1 MKSIR
6 FGIEMN
12 FVDAENYL
20 LVKQGEGAKEEL
32 FKVVIASASLLRQIF
47 KRAKVAGFP
56 PSRSRSFLTDNIFG
70 LDSVVALI
78 NI

>member
-12 FVDAENYL
+12 SVDAENYL
-20 LVKQGEGAKEEL
+20 LVKQGEDAKEEL
-32 FKVVIASASLLRQIF
+32 FKVMPASAFLLRQIF
-47 KRAKVAGFP
+47 KRAKVAGLP
-56 PSRSRSFLTDNIFG
+56 PSRSRSFLSDNIFG
-70 LDSVVALI
+70 LDSVVVLI